1 MHLIHDAR
9 SVRAGV
15 PEFGAWLRRVSAV
28 PGRLRASEYLSVG
41 TSARFRAHQR
51 RRTITA
57 ARAGFLV
64 IAAAALFDGV
74 VLGDRAPDRALLL
87 LGLNGGVALLG
98 VTGWWLL
105 GHGMRRRPNPL
116 AAAVTLSLVAAT
128 AATGLII
135 PGLAIESAGYL
146 ILIPVVVT
154 LILPWSTTVHVRWLA
169 GSAILA
175 MGFLVAAPASVL
187 SPDERGDLI
196 VVNLVALAA
205 SLAGHALLQLAAIRN
220 HSQLRKITQL
230 RRRAD
235 ADMQELARVHVRLEQ
250 TARTDPL
257 TGARNRLRFAEDLR
271 TVRAR
276 MSRLGEMQG
285 LIAFD
290 LDRFKLINDERG
302 HLAGDEV
309 LKAVVAAVRRT
320 IRAEDEVYRFGGEE
334 FLVLVRVPDEAGMRS
349 AGERLRGI
357 IAGLAIPH
365 PGNVPHGVVTVSLG
379 AVLMTVDDL
388 PATDDD
394 WLARA
399 DRALYEAKAGGRN
412 RVVVAA

>member
-1 MHLIHDAR
+1 MHV
-9 SVRAGV
+9 SPGVRAFRV
-15 PEFGAWLRRVSAV
+15 GAPR
-28 PGRLRASEYLSVG
+28 PGSRLGRLVAAPARLRASEYMSIG
-41 TSARFRAHQR
+41 TSLRFRAQQR
-51 RRTITA
+51 RRTVTA

-64 IAAAALFDGV
+64 IAAAALFDGAA
-74 VLGDRAPDRALLL
+74 LLDRSDHALLL
-87 LGLNGGVALLG
+87 FGLNGGVALLG

-105 GHGMRRRPNPL
+105 GWRLRRRPDPV
-116 AAAVTLSLVAAT
+116 AAVVTLSLTVAT
-128 AATGLII
+128 AVTGLII
-135 PGLAIESAGYL
+135 PELAIESAGYL

-154 LILPWSTTVHVRWLA
+154 LILPWSTIVHVRWLA
-169 GSAILA
+169 CSAVLA
-175 MGFLVAAPASVL
+175 MGFLATAPASGL
-187 SPDERGDLI
+187 TPDARADLI

-205 SLAGHALLQLAAIRN
+205 SLAGHALLQLAAVRN
-220 HSQLRKITQL
+220 HSQMRKINQL

-235 ADMQELARVHVRLEQ
+235 ADMQELARVHVRLEE

-276 MSRLGEMQG
+276 MNRLGEAQG

-320 IRAEDEVYRFGGEE
+320 IRADDEIYRFGGEE
-334 FLVLVRVPDEAGMRS
+334 FLVLVRVPDEAGMRT
-349 AGERLRGI
+349 AGERLRHV
-357 IAGLAIPH
+357 IAELAIAH
-365 PGNVPHGVVTVSLG
+365 PSNTPHGVVTVSLG
-379 AVLMTVDDL
+379 AVLMTSDDL
-388 PATDDD
+388 AATDDE

-399 DRALYEAKAGGRN
+399 DVALYEAKSGGRN
-412 RVVVAA
+412 RLVVAA

>member
-1 MHLIHDAR
+1 MSI
-9 SVRAGV
+9 
-15 PEFGAWLRRVSAV
+15 
-28 PGRLRASEYLSVG
+28 G
-41 TSARFRAHQR
+41 TSVRFRAQQR
-51 RRTITA
+51 RRTVTA

-74 VLGDRAPDRALLL
+74 ALLDRADHALLL
-87 LGLNGGVALLG
+87 FGLNGGVALLG

-105 GHGMRRRPNPL
+105 GRRLRRRPDPV
-116 AAAVTLSLVAAT
+116 AAVVTLSLTVAT
-128 AATGLII
+128 AITGLII
-135 PGLAIESAGYL
+135 PELAIESAGYL

-154 LILPWSTTVHVRWLA
+154 LILPWSTIVHVRWLA

-175 MGFLVAAPASVL
+175 MGFLAAAPASGL
-187 SPDERGDLI
+187 TPDARADLI

-220 HSQLRKITQL
+220 HSQVRKINQL

-235 ADMQELARVHVRLEQ
+235 ADMQELARVHVRLEE

-276 MSRLGEMQG
+276 MSRLGEVQG

-320 IRAEDEVYRFGGEE
+320 IRADDEVYRFGGEE
-334 FLVLVRVPDEAGMRS
+334 FLVLVRVQDEAGMRT
-349 AGERLRGI
+349 AGERLRHV
-357 IAGLAIPH
+357 IADLAIAH
-365 PGNVPHGVVTVSLG
+365 PSNTPHGVVTVSLG
-379 AVLMTVDDL
+379 AVLMTSGDVA
-388 PATDDD
+388 ATDDE

-399 DRALYEAKAGGRN
+399 DAALYEAKAGGRN
-412 RVVVAA
+412 RLVLAA

>member
-1 MHLIHDAR
+1 MHVSLGAR
-9 SVRAGV
+9 TIRLDTPHAGSR
-15 PEFGAWLRRVSAV
+15 L
-28 PGRLRASEYLSVG
+28 GRLIALPSRLRSSEYMSIG
-41 TSARFRAHQR
+41 TSIRFRAQQR
-51 RRTITA
+51 RRTVSA
-57 ARAGFLV
+57 ARTGFLV

-74 VLGDRAPDRALLL
+74 ALLDRSPDL
-87 LGLNGGVALLG
+87 APFLFGLNGGVALLAVG
-98 VTGWWLL
+98 GWWLL
-105 GHGMRRRPNPL
+105 DRGLRRRPDPV
-116 AAAVTLSLVAAT
+116 AAAVTLSLSAAT

-154 LILPWSTTVHVRWLA
+154 LILPWSTVVHVRWLA
-169 GSAILA
+169 CSAVLA
-175 MGFLVAAPASVL
+175 MGFLVAAPASGL
-187 SPDERGDLI
+187 SADARADLI

-220 HSQLRKITQL
+220 HSQMRKINQL

-235 ADMQELARVHVRLEQ
+235 ADMQELARVHVRLEE

-276 MSRLGEMQG
+276 MNRLGEAQG
-285 LIAFD
+285 LITFD

-309 LKAVVAAVRRT
+309 LKAVVAAVRQT
-320 IRAEDEVYRFGGEE
+320 IRADDEVYRFGGEE
-334 FLVLVRVPDEAGMRS
+334 FLVLVRVQDEAGMRT
-349 AGERLRGI
+349 AGERLRNV
-357 IAGLAIPH
+357 IANLAIPH
-365 PGNVPHGVVTVSLG
+365 PSNTPHGVVTVSLG
-379 AVLMTVDDL
+379 AVLMTSDDVA
-388 PATDDD
+388 ATDDE

-399 DRALYEAKAGGRN
+399 DVALYEAKTGGRN
-412 RVVVAA
+412 RMVVAA

>member
-9 SVRAGV
+9 NLPADAPRVAAWLHWLAGV
-15 PEFGAWLRRVSAV
+15 PD
-28 PGRLRASEYLSVG
+28 RLRASEYLSVG
-41 TSARFRAHQR
+41 MSARFRAQQR
-51 RRTITA
+51 RRTVAA

-64 IAAAALFDGV
+64 IAAAALFDGI
-74 VLGDRAPDRALLL
+74 VLGDRQPDEVMLL
-87 LGLNGGVALLG
+87 LGLNGGVAVLG
-98 VTGWWLL
+98 VAGWWLL
-105 GHGMRRRPNPL
+105 GGRLRRRPDPL
-116 AAAVTLSLVAAT
+116 AAAVTLSLTAAT

-135 PGLAIESAGYL
+135 PALAIESAGYL
-146 ILIPVVVT
+146 ILIPVLVT
-154 LILPWSTTVHVRWLA
+154 LIVPWSTTVHVRWLA

-175 MGFLVAAPASVL
+175 MGFLVVAPAGAL
-187 SPDERGDLI
+187 SADERGDLI

-220 HSQLRKITQL
+220 HSQMRKITQL

-235 ADMQELARVHVRLEQ
+235 ADMQELARVHVRLEE

-276 MSRLGEMQG
+276 MNRLGETLG

-309 LKAVVAAVRRT
+309 LKAVVQAVRRT
-320 IRAEDEVYRFGGEE
+320 IRAEDEVYRFGGRNSSCSSGSRTKPAC
-334 FLVLVRVPDEAGMRS
+334 VRPASACGRS
-349 AGERLRGI
+349 SPTWRSR
-357 IAGLAIPH
+357 
-365 PGNVPHGVVTVSLG
+365 TR
-379 AVLMTVDDL
+379 
-388 PATDDD
+388 ATRPT
-394 WLARA
+394 AS
-399 DRALYEAKAGGRN
+399 
-412 RVVVAA
+412 